1 MQASTHKIGCGPDHV
16 AAPSLEKEEKSC
28 ACSYR
33 RQNNITEHKNV
44 AEEYQRKKRVLLN
57 RVVLQFAFSATTATA
72 VLEIS

>member
-1 MQASTHKIGCGPDHV
+1 
-16 AAPSLEKEEKSC
+16 LEKEEKSC

-57 RVVLQFAFSATTATA
+57 RVVLQFAFSATKATA